1 MTGGMSE
8 WLSDAVI
15 GWVMQWVNEWCSD
28 WVSAWCSERVSEW
41 CSEWVMQW
49 VSEWMSE
56 WVDEWVS
63 DAVSEWVSEW
73 CSEWVGVWAGGIDRE
88 REREIKS
95 VWVMR
100 CRGSVREREG
110 PRACIDLYIKMHNS
124 SAHFTWYCYILHV
137 GFVLHT
143 MDMET
148 YIRHIKHSI
157 AEPRESVSGQTQTL
171 NPKTLNSKPYYKPLN
186 PIDP

>member
-41 CSEWVMQW
+41 CSEWVSGW

-56 WVDEWVS
+56 WVMQWVMQWVS
-63 DAVSEWVSEW
+63 G
-73 CSEWVGVWAGGIDRE
+73 CVGGWDRQ

-110 PRACIDLYIKMHNS
+110 PRACMDLYIKMHNS